1 MANSVLMGLGGTLA
15 IGLGVIASAAAQD
28 LDPRVAGPL
37 MQLMQAAG
45 MHCQSGNQQACAMVP
60 QLQQA
65 GNELMQA
72 QFACQ
77 QGNPQAC
84 QMFQMGA
91 QQVMAV
97 YQQNFGRGMQQQ
109 APMPQQP
116 YAQQQ
121 QNWDHQQRMMQQQM
135 QFQQQQQQYQQQQRS
150 NDLQHQRFMDQ
161 LRR

>member
-1 MANSVLMGLGGTLA
+1 MKRTGGILAMGFLALMARPV
-15 IGLGVIASAAAQD
+15 AAQQ
-28 LDPRVAGPL
+28 LDPQVAAPL
-37 MQLMQAAG
+37 MQLIQAAG
-45 MHCQSGNQQACAMVP
+45 MQCQMGNQQACALVP

-65 GNELMQA
+65 GNELTQA

-97 YQQNFGRGMQQQ
+97 WQQNFGGGMPQATQPYSPQQQ
-109 APMPQQP
+109 A
-116 YAQQQ
+116 
-121 QNWDHQQRMMQQQM
+121 WDHQQRMQQQQM
-135 QFQQQQQQYQQQQRS
+135 MFQQQQQQYQQQQRQ
-150 NDLQHQRFMDQ
+150 NDLQHQRFMET

>member
-1 MANSVLMGLGGTLA
+1 MAKAGWLGAALVAMGMAGPL
-15 IGLGVIASAAAQD
+15 AAQE

-37 MQLMQAAG
+37 MQLINGAG
-45 MHCQSGNQQACAMVP
+45 MQCQAGNQQACALVP

-91 QQVMAV
+91 QQVMVAW
-97 YQQNFGRGMQQQ
+97 QQNFGGGMQPQ
-109 APMPQQP
+109 APMPQGQA
-116 YAQQQ
+116 YSQQQ
-121 QNWDHQQRMMQQQM
+121 QAFDHQQRMMQQQM

>member
-1 MANSVLMGLGGTLA
+1 MARVGWVRFGGALA
-15 IGLGVIASAAAQD
+15 VMFSMATPLAAQE

-37 MQLMQAAG
+37 MQLMNGAG
-45 MHCQSGNQQACAMVP
+45 MQCQAGNQQACAMVP

-91 QQVMAV
+91 QQVMVAW
-97 YQQNFGRGMQQQ
+97 QQNFGGGMQPQ
-109 APMPQQP
+109 APTPQGQA
-116 YAQQQ
+116 YSQQQ
-121 QNWDHQQRMMQQQM
+121 QTFDHQQRMQQQM
-135 QFQQQQQQYQQQQRS
+135 MFQQQQQQYRQQQQA
-150 NDLQHQRFMDQ
+150 NDWQHQRFMQQ
-161 LRR
+161 LRQ

>member
-1 MANSVLMGLGGTLA
+1 MLGRGVMVAVAMLA
-15 IGLGVIASAAAQD
+15 GPVSAQQ
-28 LDPRVAGPL
+28 LDPQVAGPL
-37 MQLMQAAG
+37 MQLIQAAG
-45 MHCQSGNQQACAMVP
+45 MQCQAGNQQACTLVP

-65 GNELMQA
+65 GNELTQA

-91 QQVMAV
+91 QQILAAW
-97 YQQNFGRGMQQQ
+97 QQNFGGMQGGGMAPAPGYSPQQQ
-109 APMPQQP
+109 A
-116 YAQQQ
+116 
-121 QNWDHQQRMMQQQM
+121 WDHQQRMQQQQM
-135 QFQQQQQQYQQQQRS
+135 MFQQQQQRYQQQQRM

>member
-1 MANSVLMGLGGTLA
+1 MAG
-15 IGLGVIASAAAQD
+15 AAAVMVGLAVPVAAQE

-37 MQLMQAAG
+37 MQLIQGAG
-45 MHCQSGNQQACAMVP
+45 MQCQAGNQQACALVA

-65 GNELMQA
+65 GNDLVQA

-84 QMFQMGA
+84 QVFQMRA

-97 YQQNFGRGMQQQ
+97 WQQNFGGGMQPQPPIQQGQVYSPQQQ
-109 APMPQQP
+109 AWEHQQRM
-116 YAQQQ
+116 QQQ
-121 QNWDHQQRMMQQQM
+121 QN
-135 QFQQQQQQYQQQQRS
+135 QFQQQQQQYQQQQRA
-150 NDLQHQRFMDQ
+150 NDLQHQRFIDQ

>member
-1 MANSVLMGLGGTLA
+1 MARVGWVRLGGALA
-15 IGLGVIASAAAQD
+15 VMFSMAAPLAAQE

-37 MQLMQAAG
+37 MQLMNAAG
-45 MHCQSGNQQACAMVP
+45 MQCQAGNQQACAMVP

-91 QQVMAV
+91 QQVMVAW
-97 YQQNFGRGMQQQ
+97 QQNFGGGMQ
-109 APMPQQP
+109 APMPQGQA
-116 YAQQQ
+116 YSQQQ
-121 QNWDHQQRMMQQQM
+121 QNFDHQQRMQQQQM
-135 QFQQQQQQYQQQQRS
+135 MFQQQQQQYRQQQQA
-150 NDLQHQRFMDQ
+150 NDWQHQRFMQQ
-161 LRR
+161 LRQ